1 MHMVFFLFSSVYG
14 FHILI
19 LVWDFIWSESFH
31 YGQKEKKK
39 KRNRH
44 KELDLGLMSLREES
58 TLRITWYY
66 VWFLTNRREVWDLT
80 VEDEKKTSINFVSGN
95 QWFEFQ
101 SFLGASLFFISLSGL
116 RNKLPIYFVIWFTG
130 CWFEVQG
137 QEVNSLSLKILL
149 RVRIV

>member
-1 MHMVFFLFSSVYG
+1 MRFFSFFFSVWTSYPYIRLR
-14 FHILI
+14 FDLI
-19 LVWDFIWSESFH
+19 WEFSLWTN
-31 YGQKEKKK
+31 KKK
-39 KRNRH
+39 IWNCH
-44 KELDLGLMSLREES
+44 EELDLGLMNLREES

-66 VWFLTNRREVWDLT
+66 VWFLANRKEVWDLT

-130 CWFEVQG
+130 CWFEV
-137 QEVNSLSLKILL
+137 
-149 RVRIV
+149 

>member
-1 MHMVFFLFSSVYG
+1 MRFFSFFFSVWISYPYIRLR
-14 FHILI
+14 FDLI
-19 LVWDFIWSESFH
+19 WEFSLRTN
-31 YGQKEKKK
+31 KKK
-39 KRNRH
+39 KWNCH
-44 KELDLGLMSLREES
+44 KELDLGLMNLREES

-66 VWFLTNRREVWDLT
+66 VWFLANRKEVWDLT

-130 CWFEVQG
+130 CWFEV
-137 QEVNSLSLKILL
+137 
-149 RVRIV
+149 